1 MSWATALASTLKTA
15 LMLSEHPRRGSQASG
30 ALGLGAR
37 PVSGRVQH
45 RYLVHADCGEPGT
58 ESRVQQPLEVLET
71 FAALGC
77 GRGRYRELHC
87 GPATVSG
94 SGGPGP
100 GAGKG
105 DLGCRRPAAD
115 AAADRVPAPV
125 CRRHGSSGNCRSHRD
140 EGRDGKD
147 TPLSGAPIGTR
158 QAGGNEMSKHLT
170 EQGFSMYLI
179 GDVSMEERT
188 HADECAACQAKI
200 ANLTTSIAHFRGAVR
215 NWSDR
220 ARAKDRAAELRWTV
234 IPASDH
240 LERLLLPA
248 LDLPWYRSLWSG
260 IHDLFQPAPPLLDI
274 TSKPVLV
281 RNIWGQYG
289 RQKKSWVMSVA
300 LQSAVDR

>member
-1 MSWATALASTLKTA
+1 MWTLPRSARDIKRKCPAFKESQAAAEFGCLASLPLNLRVNPDGGKSVYTF
-15 LMLSEHPRRGSQASG
+15 EWNEVVHPGWRHSPVTHAPMR
-30 ALGLGAR
+30 AR
-37 PVSGRVQH
+37 ISLRW
-45 RYLVHADCGEPGT
+45 C
-58 ESRVQQPLEVLET
+58 
-71 FAALGC
+71 
-77 GRGRYRELHC
+77 
-87 GPATVSG
+87 G

-170 EQGFSMYLI
+170 EQGVSMYLI

-188 HADECAACQAKI
+188 HAEECAACQAKI

-274 TSKPVLV
+274 TAKPVLV

-300 LQSAVDR
+300 LQSAVVVLVFTDRQS